1 LIEDRRGK
9 TMKIIKLPV
18 DLGIKKA
25 RTLYNAARMVMD
37 TGPDCAM
44 DFSKVRRIDLSAVQV
59 ILALRREC
67 ARKGGNCE
75 IRNANE
81 VTARLLECAGV
92 KQGV

>member
-1 LIEDRRGK
+1 
-9 TMKIIKLPV
+9 MKIIKLPE

-25 RTLYNAARMVMD
+25 RKLYNTARMVMVA
-37 TGPDCAM
+37 GPYCAM
-44 DFSKVRRIDLSAVQV
+44 DFSKVRRIDLSVAQV
-59 ILALRREC
+59 ILALRHEC

-81 VTARLLECAGV
+81 ITNRLLECAGV

>member
-1 LIEDRRGK
+1 
-9 TMKIIKLPV
+9 MKVIKLPE

-25 RTLYNAARMVMD
+25 RKLYNTARMVMD

-44 DFSKVRRIDLSAVQV
+44 DFSKVRRIDLSAAQV

-67 ARKGGNCE
+67 VRKGGNCE

-81 VTARLLECAGV
+81 VTNRLLEYGGV
-92 KQGV
+92 KQGA